1 MTPYKD
7 YVQKRRTDDHEEN
20 VLLGLAVLGA
30 LGALLG
36 IMMGLA
42 I

>member
-20 VLLGLAVLGA
+20 VLLGFVVIGA